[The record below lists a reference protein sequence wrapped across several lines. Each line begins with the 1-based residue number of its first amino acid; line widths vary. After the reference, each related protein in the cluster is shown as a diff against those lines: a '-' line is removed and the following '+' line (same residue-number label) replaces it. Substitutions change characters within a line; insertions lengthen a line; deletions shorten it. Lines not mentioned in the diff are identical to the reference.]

1 MNYPY
6 TLQIED
12 HFFKNKLTATQL
24 TRRLTD
30 QLMKYRDET
39 NAGMMNMLDSH
50 DTARILTVA
59 NGDQDLAL
67 QALAFEFMQKGS
79 PCIYYGTEMGMSGGN
94 DPDCRKPMDWSKE
107 DGPVWQRVHSLIEFR
122 LKHDETFGKGQIKL
136 YVTEDGLIEVDRAGK
151 EQIHA
156 YFNTTKKNVKIS
168 CENAFSQ
175 NYENGELAPK
185 GFVVEVR

>member
-1 MNYPY
+1 M
-6 TLQIED
+6 
-12 HFFKNKLTATQL
+12 
-24 TRRLTD
+24 
-30 QLMKYRDET
+30 
-39 NAGMMNMLDSH
+39 
-50 DTARILTVA
+50 AR
-59 NGDQDLAL
+59 
-67 QALAFEFMQKGS
+67 
-79 PCIYYGTEMGMSGGN
+79 MGMSGGN

-168 CENAFSQ
+168 CFSFTRGHFCVIISTKKKKNAYFS
-175 NYENGELAPK
+175 
-185 GFVVEVR
+185 